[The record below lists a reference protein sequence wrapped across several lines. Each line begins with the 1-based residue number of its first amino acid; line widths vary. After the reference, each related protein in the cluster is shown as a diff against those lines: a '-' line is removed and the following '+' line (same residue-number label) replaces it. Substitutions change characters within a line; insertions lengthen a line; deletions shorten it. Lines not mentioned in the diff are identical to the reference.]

1 MIDLR
6 RAFTENWP
14 IKLASLVLALTMW
27 FYVTSKGKTEL
38 SLSVP
43 LQLRNIPQDMVVV
56 GDVPGKIE
64 VRLQGQERLLRDI
77 TTGRKVLGA
86 LDLGR
91 GREGENVL
99 HISPNNIRRPTGV
112 LVTHIAPSEIT
123 VKLERLVRKS
133 LRLQTVVQGRPAPG
147 HRFVSATAKPA
158 LLTLEGPSSVVRTF
172 SRLRTL
178 PIDISGLTARTV
190 VAPLI
195 DYQGRPVKIL
205 EQNISVTIVIEKE
218 RP

>member
-14 IKLASLVLALTMW
+14 IKLASLVLALTLW

-38 SLSVP
+38 ALTVP

-56 GDVPGKIE
+56 GDVPGRIE
-64 VRLQGQERLLRDI
+64 VRLQGQERVLRDI
-77 TTGRKVLGA
+77 TSGRKVLGV

-91 GREGENVL
+91 AREGENVL
-99 HISPNNIRRPTGV
+99 PVAPHSIRRPSGV
-112 LVTHIAPSEIT
+112 LVTHIAPPEIT

-133 LRLQTVVQGRPAPG
+133 VRLQPVVQGRPARG
-147 HRFVSATAKPA
+147 HRFVSATPKPA
-158 LLTLEGPSSVVRTF
+158 SITLEGPSSIVRTF
-172 SRLRTL
+172 SRIRTL
-178 PIDISGLTARTV
+178 PIDLAGLTGRTTV
-190 VAPLI
+190 SPLI

-205 EQNISVTIVIEKE
+205 EQGISVTIVIEKE